1 MLKDTPQFELE
12 TKQCTN
18 LIDVLSVSPIEED
31 HVFFESVLSYS
42 NWTLCPNTTW
52 MVSRSSTGS
61 AFAIELESG
70 IPIVVCECD
79 VFPGRWKKILEQIA
93 PLRNPPLLIVTSR
106 LADEHLWAEA
116 LNLGAYDVLAKPFD
130 RKEVSRI
137 FSQAWLHWHDQYD
150 VPATAKRLTMSASGT

>member
-1 MLKDTPQFELE
+1 MEIIEQTIIFSDFVRAVHPQEVILNSFTRVFMLKDTPQFELE

-31 HVFFESVLSYS
+31 HVFFESVLSYF

-93 PLRNPPLLIVTSR
+93 PLRNPPLLIVS
-106 LADEHLWAEA
+106 D
-116 LNLGAYDVLAKPFD
+116 P
-130 RKEVSRI
+130 
-137 FSQAWLHWHDQYD
+137 
-150 VPATAKRLTMSASGT
+150 VP

>member
-1 MLKDTPQFELE
+1 
-12 TKQCTN
+12 
-18 LIDVLSVSPIEED
+18 
-31 HVFFESVLSYS
+31 
-42 NWTLCPNTTW
+42 

-137 FSQAWLHWHDQYD
+137 FSLAWLHWHDQHEIPYENHETTETFKRD
-150 VPATAKRLTMSASGT
+150 VTMKTIGSDNTYIDYWQDE